1 MSGLVGGGRGGG
13 GGGGGGL
20 PTCLSI
26 HDVESGWLFFLWTVE
41 FGGWVGGWVGGLSL
55 SQLGV
60 ESWVGGWNFWVGL
73 GGWVGG
79 WVVCLFFTHTCARS
93 HPYTPH
99 LCREKEEENDHEREG
114 EREGGWVGGWVGG
127 S

>member
-1 MSGLVGGGRGGG
+1 MGGGRGGGGG

-41 FGGWVGGWVGGLSL
+41 FGGWVGGWVGLSL

-79 WVVCLFFTHTCARS
+79 WVVYGSIRLFVFYTYMRAFTPIHTTS
-93 HPYTPH
+93 
-99 LCREKEEENDHEREG
+99 L
-114 EREGGWVGGWVGG
+114 
-127 S
+127 